1 MTDTFADTARPANAA
16 IAWATKDA
24 VFVELPSRAGP
35 VYVVRY
41 PRTAEGLANAL
52 NVLIDNPERPSNG
65 KARTVPAKHPAIRR
79 PAVEFTE
86 SEREAAR
93 AALKKAGIT

>member
-1 MTDTFADTARPANAA
+1 M
-16 IAWATKDA
+16 
-24 VFVELPSRAGP
+24 AGP
-35 VYVVRY
+35 PYICRY

-52 NVLIDNPERPSNG
+52 NVLIDNPERPLGG

-93 AALKKAGIT
+93 LALKKAGIT